1 MPSPRIATR
10 YAKSLMDLAIE
21 QNQLEAVYADMKWMS
36 DVCKQ
41 NRDFV
46 NMLRSPIIKADA
58 KQKIVA
64 AITDKNIGNLTAS
77 FNKLVIS
84 KGREPIL
91 PEIASAFIDSYKQ
104 YKGIHTLHL
113 TTASPISDATRQS
126 LVDQV
131 KKSAGFQQ
139 IELHEKVDPS
149 LIGGFV
155 LQVGDKL
162 VDVSIAYD
170 LKNIAKQFESNDF
183 IYSIR

>member
-1 MPSPRIATR
+1 MPSPRIAAR
-10 YAKSLMDLAIE
+10 YAKSLIDLALE
-21 QNQLEAVYADMKWMS
+21 QNQLETAYADMKWLQ

-46 NMLRSPIIKADA
+46 NMLRSPVIKADA
-58 KQKIVA
+58 KQKIMA
-64 AITDKNIGNLTAS
+64 AITENSIGTLTAA

-84 KGREPIL
+84 KGRERIL
-91 PEIASAFIDSYKQ
+91 PEIATAFIDAYKAH
-104 YKGIHTLHL
+104 KGIHTLQL
-113 TTASPISDATRQS
+113 TTATSISDSTRQA
-126 LVDQV
+126 LVEQV
-131 KKSAGFQQ
+131 KKTAGFQHV
-139 IELHEKVDPS
+139 ELQEKVDPA

-162 VDVSIAYD
+162 VDASIAYD

>member
-1 MPSPRIATR
+1 MPSPRIAAR
-10 YAKSLMDLAIE
+10 YAQSLIDLALE
-21 QNQLEAVYADMKWMS
+21 QGQLEAVHADMKWLQA
-36 DVCKQ
+36 VCQQ

-64 AITDKNIGNLTAS
+64 AITDSNIGSLTTA
-77 FNKLVIS
+77 FNKLVIA
-84 KGREPIL
+84 KGRENML
-91 PEIASAFIDSYKQ
+91 PEIATAFIEAYKQ
-104 YKGIHTLHL
+104 HKGIQTLKL
-113 TTASPISDATRQS
+113 TTAAPISEAMRRA

-131 KKSAGFQQ
+131 KKSAGFN
-139 IELHEKVDPS
+139 EVEVEERVDQT

-155 LQVGDKL
+155 LQVGDQL
-162 VDVSIAYD
+162 VDASIAYD

>member
-1 MPSPRIATR
+1 MPSPRIAAR
-10 YAKSLMDLAIE
+10 YAKSLMDLSIE
-21 QNQLEAVYADMKWMS
+21 QNQLEAVYADMKWLQ

-64 AITDKNIGNLTAS
+64 AITDKTVCNLTTS
-77 FNKLVIS
+77 FNNLVIA
-84 KGREPIL
+84 KGRESIL
-91 PEIASAFIDSYKQ
+91 PEIATAFIDAYKQ
-104 YKGIHTLHL
+104 HKGIHTLFL
-113 TTASPISDATRQS
+113 TTASPISDGIRQA
-126 LVDQV
+126 LIEQV
-131 KKSAGFQQ
+131 KKTAGFQQ
-139 IELHEKVDPS
+139 VELHEKIDPA

-162 VDVSIAYD
+162 VDASIAYD

>member
-1 MPSPRIATR
+1 MSNQRIAAR
-10 YAKSLMDLAIE
+10 YAQSLIDLALE
-21 QNQLEAVYADMKWMS
+21 QGQLEAVQADMKWLQ

-64 AITDKNIGNLTAS
+64 AVTDKNISTLTAS

-84 KGREPIL
+84 KGRENML
-91 PEIASAFIDSYKQ
+91 PEIANAFIEAYKKH
-104 YKGIHTLHL
+104 KGIHTLKL
-113 TTASPISDATRQS
+113 TTASPISEGTRQA

-131 KKSAGFQQ
+131 KKTTGFQHV
-139 IELHEKVDPS
+139 ELEERVNPD

-162 VDVSIAYD
+162 VDASIAYD
-170 LKNIAKQFESNDF
+170 LRNIAKQFESNDF
-183 IYSIR
+183 IYKIR